1 MIRALQHPGID
12 GCPPEASDTCL
23 GRHTPPDTPPKV
35 CAVSKKGRQ
44 LVLLPLQ

>member
-23 GRHTPPDTPPKV
+23 GLRTPP
-35 CAVSKKGRQ
+35 ASRES
-44 LVLLPLQ
+44 LPSE